1 MKQDPP
7 MNEGAPTSDAD
18 PLRRALLAVL
28 PVLALASEESAAVD
42 AVQAQPFNFRIVL
55 ENEHVRVLEYNSR
68 PGMAVC
74 GVGMHSHPPHLTVAL
89 SEGAAR
95 VRLPDGK
102 VMLTPPQPPGFVF
115 WSEAETH
122 EVENVSGRNMR
133 SLIVELKS
141 LKS

>member
-1 MKQDPP
+1 MAKDPDS
-7 MNEGAPTSDAD
+7 T
-18 PLRRALLAVL
+18 RRALLTA
-28 PVLALASEESAAVD
+28 ALAAAAAARDASATTLD
-42 AVQAQPFNFRIVL
+42 PLQAQPFNFKVVL

-74 GVGMHSHPPHLTVAL
+74 GTGMHSHPPHLTVAL
-89 SEGAAR
+89 TAGKAR

-102 VMLTPPQPPGFVF
+102 VIVTDEQPPGFVF
-115 WSEAETH
+115 WSPAETH

-141 LKS
+141 LKT